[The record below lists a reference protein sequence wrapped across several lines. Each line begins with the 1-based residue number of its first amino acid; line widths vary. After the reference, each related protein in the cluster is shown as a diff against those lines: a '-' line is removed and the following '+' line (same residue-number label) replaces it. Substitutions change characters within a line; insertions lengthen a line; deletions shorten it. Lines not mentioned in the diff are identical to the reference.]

1 MHQTHHVL
9 MHPRCIVRVL
19 TLEIRLILRVARQ
32 PCIKMHH
39 IASLFEFFLSDLPMQ
54 RQSCAHTTTCCA
66 PPKPVAQVTHQN
78 APKRTTFSIFR
89 PASLAAPPGHFAAFT
104 VLAINLSP
112 AGPELVEGPRQTLH
126 TVGGQYTRYQTVT
139 KRKSQPII
147 LAFSGFFAS

>member
-32 PCIKMHH
+32 PCIKMHRF
-39 IASLFEFFLSDLPMQ
+39 ASLFEFFQSALPDATLRLWAYHHML
-54 RQSCAHTTTCCA
+54 CTAET
-66 PPKPVAQVTHQN
+66 VAQVTHQN

-104 VLAINLSP
+104 ALAINLSP